1 MNGAGAY
8 YRPGTI
14 RPPRPPRRR
23 DATRRAL
30 LGVLLAAV
38 LGGSAAAAWAT
49 VQRHPRFL
57 VKRVVLTGV
66 PEPHRNEV
74 EALSDPWIG
83 CPLLSVDLDAA
94 IEELSSRP
102 WVARAAARRV
112 VPDTISVQVEP
123 RAPVALAR
131 RADELWTVDQEGL
144 WLAPYSGGP
153 GAPRFVVLDPSGA
166 PSPEEA
172 IVRGARLL
180 ARLRAEDPDLY
191 TRVSEVEVLSEGFA
205 VVDVPAR
212 LRLFLGDDAVAP
224 GKAFARWRAFLAL
237 APELGR
243 RGLLP
248 REVDLRFENRIVLK
262 APGAEA
268 ARGDT

>member
-1 MNGAGAY
+1 VTGTY

-14 RPPRPPRRR
+14 RAPRPPRRR
-23 DATRRAL
+23 EARRRVV
-30 LGVLLAAV
+30 LGAVLLAL
-38 LGGSAAAAWAT
+38 LGGSAAGAWAT

-57 VKRVVLTGV
+57 VRRVVLTGV

-83 CPLLSVDLDAA
+83 RPLLGVDLDAA
-94 IEELSSRP
+94 IADLSGRP

-123 RAPVALAR
+123 RSPVALAR
-131 RADELWTVDQEGL
+131 RGDELWTVDQGGL
-144 WLAPYSGGP
+144 WLGAYAGGA
-153 GAPRFVVLDPSGA
+153 GAPRFAVLDPSGA

-172 IVRGARLL
+172 VVRGARLL
-180 ARLRAEDPDLY
+180 ARLRAEDPELLA
-191 TRVSEVEVLSEGFA
+191 RVSEVEVLPAGFC
-205 VVDVPAR
+205 VVDAEAR
-212 LRLFLGDDAVAP
+212 LKLFLGDDALET
-224 GKAFARWRAFLAL
+224 GGAFARWRAFLAL

-243 RGLLP
+243 HALLP

-262 APGAEA
+262 VPAAPS
-268 ARGDT
+268 ARDDT

>member
-1 MNGAGAY
+1 MNSAY

-14 RPPRPPRRR
+14 RTPRPSRRR
-23 DATRRAL
+23 EASRRI
-30 LGVLLAAV
+30 LLALV
-38 LGGSAAAAWAT
+38 VVVGVGGSAAAAWAA
-49 VQRHPRFL
+49 VHKHPRFL

-74 EALSDPWIG
+74 EAISDPWIG
-83 CPLLSVDLDAA
+83 SPLLSVDLDAA
-94 IEELSSRP
+94 IADLSARP

-131 RADELWTVDQEGL
+131 RGEDLWTVDQDGL
-144 WLAPYSGGP
+144 WLAPYGGGA

-166 PSPEEA
+166 ASPEEGV
-172 IVRGARLL
+172 VRGARLL
-180 ARLRAEDPDLY
+180 ARLRDEDPELLS
-191 TRVSEVEVLSEGFA
+191 RVSEVEVLAEGFA
-205 VVDVPAR
+205 VVDAPAR
-212 LRLFLGDDAVAP
+212 LKLFLGDEALRP
-224 GKAFARWRAFLAL
+224 GKTFARWRAFLVL

-243 RGLLP
+243 HGLLP

-262 APGAEA
+262 APGTEGL
-268 ARGDT
+268 RGDT

>member
-1 MNGAGAY
+1 
-8 YRPGTI
+8 
-14 RPPRPPRRR
+14 
-23 DATRRAL
+23 
-30 LGVLLAAV
+30 V
-38 LGGSAAAAWAT
+38 AWAA

-83 CPLLSVDLDAA
+83 RSLFAVDLDAA
-94 IEELSSRP
+94 IAGLSARP
-102 WVARAAARRV
+102 WVARVAARRV

-131 RADELWTVDQEGL
+131 RGDELWTVDQDGL
-144 WLAPYSGGP
+144 WLAAYAGGA

-172 IVRGARLL
+172 VVRGARLL
-180 ARLRAEDPDLY
+180 ARLSAEDPELLA
-191 TRVSEVEVLSEGFA
+191 RVSEVEVLSEGFA
-205 VVDVPAR
+205 VVDAPAR
-212 LRLFLGDDAVAP
+212 LKLLLGDDALQP
-224 GKAFARWRAFLAL
+224 GRSFARWRAFLAL

-243 RGLLP
+243 HGLLP

-262 APGAEA
+262 APGADV